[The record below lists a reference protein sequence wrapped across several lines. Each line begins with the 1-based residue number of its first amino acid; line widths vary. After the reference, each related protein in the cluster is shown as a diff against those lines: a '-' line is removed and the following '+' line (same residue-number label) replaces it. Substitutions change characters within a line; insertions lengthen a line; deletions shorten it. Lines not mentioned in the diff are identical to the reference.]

1 MRFAELFKRPKRGA
15 TSVHADE
22 AEPHHE
28 EPAKSAQKQ
37 AKKLWDVIGRNRHKS
52 AKWH

>member
-1 MRFAELFKRPKRGA
+1 MRFADMFRRAKRGA
-15 TSVHADE
+15 TVAPAGD

-28 EPAKSAQKQ
+28 ELAKLAQKQ
-37 AKKLWDVIGRNRHKS
+37 ARKLWDVIGRNRHKS

>member
-1 MRFAELFKRPKRGA
+1 MRIADIFKRTKRGVTVA
-15 TSVHADE
+15 AAGD

-28 EPAKSAQKQ
+28 EHAKPAQKE
-37 AKKLWDVIGRNRHKS
+37 ARKLWDVIGRNRHKS